1 IMAKPEPMSSNLS
14 NTALDEIKAEVEIF
28 LRSSE
33 HPVAVEDG
41 LELFDA
47 DRVEWR
53 VTVEFG
59 KLLLEA
65 WQPGRSVVRRVED
78 IAYRDSQ
85 VLGLFVRK
93 PGSGV
98 REVLELRASR
108 QRAGPPQNDS
118 RHAFRNEL
126 LAFLKDQY
134 PEWRFER
141 VSSRSDRE
149 RSLSA
154 WYARGLAQRGRSAW
168 AFIGLAASEPV
179 AAMDAALAYGLN
191 WFDTLRRTRADVVLS
206 GLKLFL
212 PPAAVQ
218 LTAHRAAWLDPQAV
232 QVQIVAW
239 PGPSGQPQT
248 LDIRDFGNVETR
260 LTPRRRPDLLLDR
273 HREFLGRVFGDLLTQ
288 VDLIPGSAGATLSIR
303 VLGIEVAQVEGQI
316 IPGLDWGLE
325 GERRAYREEDLGA
338 LREFLRRAIEV
349 RSAAS
354 HEKTDALYR
363 MQPERWLESLL
374 VRDVSRLDPALNSAS
389 VYPQVPAFSGGDR
402 GVVDILGVLR
412 DGRLAVIELKLDED
426 IVLPLQGLDY
436 WMRVKWLN
444 ERKQF
449 SPSGYFPGVELAQIP
464 PRLYLVSPAFR
475 FHSSS
480 ERIIRYLHPSIEI
493 VKVGLN
499 QQWREAIRVLFRR
512 DVHPPERPFHSA

>member
-1 IMAKPEPMSSNLS
+1 MAKPKPMGSNLS
-14 NTALDEIKAEVEIF
+14 NTALDEIKFHVEIF
-28 LRSSE
+28 LRSCE

-41 LELFDA
+41 LRLFDA
-47 DRVEWR
+47 APVEWR
-53 VTVEFG
+53 LTIEFG
-59 KLLLEA
+59 KLLLEI
-65 WQPGRSVVRRVED
+65 WQPGRSVVRRVEE

-98 REVLELRASR
+98 SGVLELCASQR
-108 QRAGPPQNDS
+108 RAGPPRSDS
-118 RHAFRNEL
+118 RHAFRQEL
-126 LAFLKDQY
+126 LVFLKRQY
-134 PEWRFER
+134 PEWRFDR

-154 WYARGLAQRGRSAW
+154 WYARGVAQRGRSAW
-168 AFIGLAASEPV
+168 AFIGLSASECL

-191 WFDTLRRTRADVVLS
+191 WFDTLRRTRADVVVS

-218 LTAHRAAWLDPQAV
+218 ITAHRAAWLDSKAV
-232 QVQIVAW
+232 QVQIIPW
-239 PGPSGQPQT
+239 RGPSGHPEAV
-248 LDIRDFGNVETR
+248 DIADFGNVQTR
-260 LTPRRRPDLLLDR
+260 LTPRRRPELLLHC
-273 HREFLGRVFGDLLTQ
+273 HREFLARVFGDLITQ
-288 VDLIPGSAGATLSIR
+288 VDLIPGASGATLSIR
-303 VLGIEVAQVEGQI
+303 VRGIEVAQLEGQI
-316 IPGLDWGLE
+316 IPRLDWGLE
-325 GERRAYREEDLGA
+325 GERRPYREEDLGA
-338 LREFLRRAIEV
+338 LHEFLRRVMGV

-354 HEKTDALYR
+354 HEKSDPLYR

-374 VRDVSRLDPALNSAS
+374 VRDISRLDPALSPAEL
-389 VYPQVPAFSGGDR
+389 YPQVPAFSGGDR
-402 GVVDILGVLR
+402 GVVDILGVLQ

-449 SPSGYFPGVELAQIP
+449 GPSGYFPGVELAQIP

-480 ERIIRYLHPSIEI
+480 EHLIRYLHPSIEI

-512 DVHPPERPFHSA
+512 NVHLPEPPVHSA